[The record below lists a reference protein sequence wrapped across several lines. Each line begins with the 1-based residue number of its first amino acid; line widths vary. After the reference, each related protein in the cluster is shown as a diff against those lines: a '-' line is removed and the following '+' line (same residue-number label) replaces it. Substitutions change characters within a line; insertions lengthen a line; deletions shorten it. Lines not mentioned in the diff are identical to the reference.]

1 MKRATILAILLMTA
15 SHVCA
20 ENLTVNDIQVYDAKS
35 GKLYPTKTTFRDND
49 VVVAG
54 TNPDF
59 GFINVITYA
68 NVISIDA
75 EVSTGAPVTAESLK
89 GVSAGA
95 APIGD
100 SHTWVAI
107 KYTDTKGAE
116 VSVQLYAGQD
126 SDMTLLAGLAAKT
139 GKAAARYG
147 KGGGGLLVPGM
158 SAYDLVRAV
167 GEPSGVVQ
175 YGQRLILGY
184 GADALGVSVK
194 FVFEDDKLVDVR

>member
-1 MKRATILAILLMTA
+1 MKRATILAVLLITA
-15 SHVCA
+15 GHVWA

-68 NVISIDA
+68 NVISMDA

-89 GVSAGA
+89 GISARA

-116 VSVQLYAGQD
+116 VSVQLLCG
-126 SDMTLLAGLAAKT
+126 
-139 GKAAARYG
+139 
-147 KGGGGLLVPGM
+147 PG
-158 SAYDLVRAV
+158 
-167 GEPSGVVQ
+167 
-175 YGQRLILGY
+175 
-184 GADALGVSVK
+184 
-194 FVFEDDKLVDVR
+194 

>member
-20 ENLTVNDIQVYDAKS
+20 ENLTVNDIQIYDAKS

-75 EVSTGAPVTAESLK
+75 EVSTGAPVTAESPRSVIHTR
-89 GVSAGA
+89 GSRSSI
-95 APIGD
+95 PIR
-100 SHTWVAI
+100 
-107 KYTDTKGAE
+107 K
-116 VSVQLYAGQD
+116 VQRFRSSSMLD
-126 SDMTLLAGLAAKT
+126 
-139 GKAAARYG
+139 RI
-147 KGGGGLLVPGM
+147 V
-158 SAYDLVRAV
+158 
-167 GEPSGVVQ
+167 
-175 YGQRLILGY
+175 I
-184 GADALGVSVK
+184 
-194 FVFEDDKLVDVR
+194 

>member
-20 ENLTVNDIQVYDAKS
+20 ENLTVNDIQIYDAKS

-75 EVSTGAPVTAESLK
+75 EVSTGAPVTAESVIHTR
-89 GVSAGA
+89 GSRSSI
-95 APIGD
+95 PIR
-100 SHTWVAI
+100 
-107 KYTDTKGAE
+107 K
-116 VSVQLYAGQD
+116 VQRFRSSSMLD
-126 SDMTLLAGLAAKT
+126 
-139 GKAAARYG
+139 RI
-147 KGGGGLLVPGM
+147 V
-158 SAYDLVRAV
+158 
-167 GEPSGVVQ
+167 
-175 YGQRLILGY
+175 I
-184 GADALGVSVK
+184 
-194 FVFEDDKLVDVR
+194 